1 MVNFPRN
8 HNQFDIAR
16 NLLKQGQCQSERQ
29 KARKVRILNFFDGFG
44 PALNIKPYTT
54 SLPVTLAASKIPNY
68 YFLQNF
74 RKKFPQILSFLQIHL
89 QINCLKK
96 NMGLKRPFDAEE
108 MQECNAKHARQL
120 TYHPVQFDKSMPFH
134 VPLDKTAVLG
144 EDLNGLCEKKPAWS
158 NNAADHAEKDYDTC
172 APFSWVSTGL
182 CQEDAQT
189 QSSLSHESSGS
200 DLTWRP
206 LSPMEDVYTSLM
218 NQPPRKQVPV
228 GSNHQ
233 ASIPECEIPVQTN
246 DDLERKLMGKCII
259 PMPDS
264 YLCGAGQGRKEC
276 LCPDKDTVRCV
287 RRHIMEA
294 RESLIEA
301 IGYERFTELG
311 LCEMG
316 DEVISLWSEE
326 EEDLF
331 HKVVYSNPVSL
342 GRDFWKQ
349 LKATFPS
356 RTMKELV
363 SYYFNVFILRRRA
376 TQNRLQTLDV
386 DSDDDEWQ
394 VEYDVFCKGKSSS
407 HVDNEEEEEEET
419 NSSDDDEEEDEED
432 SPANDSHCVYM
443 DKVSREG
450 GEVNVED
457 DSCMSFELHDSN
469 LVFAQSPVENRG
481 SHGSGLFSFDDTCD
495 GRLAS
500 SDCWTKN
507 NDLLPTSNIMEEIF
521 GKDEWGENGD
531 NLKGK

>member
-1 MVNFPRN
+1 
-8 HNQFDIAR
+8 
-16 NLLKQGQCQSERQ
+16 
-29 KARKVRILNFFDGFG
+29 
-44 PALNIKPYTT
+44 
-54 SLPVTLAASKIPNY
+54 
-68 YFLQNF
+68 
-74 RKKFPQILSFLQIHL
+74 
-89 QINCLKK
+89 
-96 NMGLKRPFDAEE
+96 MGLKRPFDAEE

-120 TYHPVQFDKSMPFH
+120 SCHPNQFDQSIPYH
-134 VPLDKTAVLG
+134 VPLDKTA
-144 EDLNGLCEKKPAWS
+144 GLV
-158 NNAADHAEKDYDTC
+158 EKDFDTC
-172 APFSWVSTGL
+172 APYSWISNGL
-182 CQEDAQT
+182 CHEDAQT

-206 LSPMEDVYTSLM
+206 LSPVEDVYTCLM

-233 ASIPECEIPVQTN
+233 ADIPEFEVLVQTN
-246 DDLERKLMGKCII
+246 DDLERKMMGKCII

-264 YLCGAGQGRKEC
+264 DLCGAGEGRKEC

-301 IGYERFTELG
+301 IGYERFMELG

-316 DEVISLWSEE
+316 DEVISLWSED

-349 LKATFPS
+349 LKETFPS
-356 RTMKELV
+356 RNMKELV

-376 TQNRLQTLDV
+376 TQNRLKTLDV

-394 VEYDVFCKGKSSS
+394 VEYDVFCKGKSSE
-407 HVDNEEEEEEET
+407 HVDNDEEEEEEET
-419 NSSDDDEEEDEED
+419 NSSDDDDEEEEED
-432 SPANDSHCVYM
+432 SPANDAHCVYM
-443 DKVSREG
+443 DNVSSRD

-469 LVFAQSPVENRG
+469 SIFAHSPAENRE
-481 SHGSGLFSFDDTCD
+481 SHGSGLFSFDDACD
-495 GRLAS
+495 GRLASSS

-507 NDLLPTSNIMEEIF
+507 NDLLPTSKIIEDIF
-521 GKDEWGENGD
+521 GQDEWGEDDD

>member
-1 MVNFPRN
+1 
-8 HNQFDIAR
+8 
-16 NLLKQGQCQSERQ
+16 
-29 KARKVRILNFFDGFG
+29 
-44 PALNIKPYTT
+44 
-54 SLPVTLAASKIPNY
+54 
-68 YFLQNF
+68 
-74 RKKFPQILSFLQIHL
+74 
-89 QINCLKK
+89 
-96 NMGLKRPFDAEE
+96 MGLKRPFDAEE

-206 LSPMEDVYTSLM
+206 LSPMEDVYTTLM

-316 DEVISLWSEE
+316 DEVISLWSED

-331 HKVVYSNPVSL
+331 HK
-342 GRDFWKQ
+342 
-349 LKATFPS
+349 
-356 RTMKELV
+356 
-363 SYYFNVFILRRRA
+363 
-376 TQNRLQTLDV
+376 
-386 DSDDDEWQ
+386 
-394 VEYDVFCKGKSSS
+394 
-407 HVDNEEEEEEET
+407 
-419 NSSDDDEEEDEED
+419 
-432 SPANDSHCVYM
+432 
-443 DKVSREG
+443 
-450 GEVNVED
+450 
-457 DSCMSFELHDSN
+457 
-469 LVFAQSPVENRG
+469 
-481 SHGSGLFSFDDTCD
+481 
-495 GRLAS
+495 
-500 SDCWTKN
+500 
-507 NDLLPTSNIMEEIF
+507 
-521 GKDEWGENGD
+521 
-531 NLKGK
+531 

>member
-1 MVNFPRN
+1 MTF
-8 HNQFDIAR
+8 
-16 NLLKQGQCQSERQ
+16 
-29 KARKVRILNFFDGFG
+29 GFYHSG
-44 PALNIKPYTT
+44 
-54 SLPVTLAASKIPNY
+54 
-68 YFLQNF
+68 
-74 RKKFPQILSFLQIHL
+74 
-89 QINCLKK
+89 LKK
-96 NMGLKRPFDAEE
+96 DMGLKRPFDAEE

-120 TYHPVQFDKSMPFH
+120 TYHPVQFDQSMPFH

-158 NNAADHAEKDYDTC
+158 NHAEKDYDTC

-316 DEVISLWSEE
+316 DEVISLWSED

-407 HVDNEEEEEEET
+407 PVDNEEEEEEET

-432 SPANDSHCVYM
+432 TPANDSHCVYM

-469 LVFAQSPVENRG
+469 LVFAQSPVENRA

>member
-1 MVNFPRN
+1 
-8 HNQFDIAR
+8 
-16 NLLKQGQCQSERQ
+16 
-29 KARKVRILNFFDGFG
+29 
-44 PALNIKPYTT
+44 
-54 SLPVTLAASKIPNY
+54 
-68 YFLQNF
+68 
-74 RKKFPQILSFLQIHL
+74 
-89 QINCLKK
+89 
-96 NMGLKRPFDAEE
+96 MGLKRPFDAEE

-120 TYHPVQFDKSMPFH
+120 TYHPDQFDQSMPFH

-158 NNAADHAEKDYDTC
+158 NAADHVEKDYDTC

-206 LSPMEDVYTSLM
+206 LSPVEDVYTSLM
-218 NQPPRKQVPV
+218 NQPPRKLVPL

-233 ASIPECEIPVQTN
+233 ADIPECESPVQAN

-259 PMPDS
+259 PMPDTD
-264 YLCGAGQGRKEC
+264 LCGAGQGRKEC

-316 DEVISLWSEE
+316 DEVISLWSED

-407 HVDNEEEEEEET
+407 HVDNEEDEEEET
-419 NSSDDDEEEDEED
+419 NSSDDDDDEDEED
-432 SPANDSHCVYM
+432 SPANDAHCVYM

-457 DSCMSFELHDSN
+457 DSCMSFEVHDSN
-469 LVFAQSPVENRG
+469 LVFPHSPVENRA
-481 SHGSGLFSFDDTCD
+481 SHGSGLFSFDDACD

-521 GKDEWGENGD
+521 GKDEWGENGG